1 LKVFWQP
8 QKSGRA
14 GFEQESGLLLAAE
27 KFTRKKLA
35 GIIGETDLR
44 NLLGKS
50 VS

>member
-1 LKVFWQP
+1 MNVFWQP

-14 GFEQESGLLLAAE
+14 EFEQEIGMLFAAE

-35 GIIGETDLR
+35 GIAEETDLR

-50 VS
+50 AS